1 MFTSWNSSVEVG
13 NTSADKGYQKL
24 IYILWNQ
31 QNGEFTRKVKLS
43 SVIDCNHRLEHCIS
57 LIKFARKKEVRIQ
70 WSKERRKDAME
81 QGKERKK

>member
-1 MFTSWNSSVEVG
+1 MAFSG
-13 NTSADKGYQKL
+13 ALFKD
-24 IYILWNQ
+24 
-31 QNGEFTRKVKLS
+31 RP
-43 SVIDCNHRLEHCIS
+43 IS